1 MQNSKELLKKYIAQ
15 TSTFDAF
22 QIDVATA
29 EGIYV
34 YDKAGK
40 QYIDL
45 MSGIAV
51 SNIGHRHP
59 EVIKAIKEQVDKYL
73 HVMVYG
79 EFIESPQVKLAQR
92 LADLL
97 PDTLNMTFFV
107 NSGSEAVEGA
117 IKLARKYTKRSEII
131 AFKGGYH
138 GSTLGAVSILG
149 EEKYK
154 QDFRPLIPDVKI
166 LEFNYLNDL
175 DQITNKTSCVVIE
188 VIQAGSGIRIPNKEF
203 LKKLRQKCTETGALL
218 IFDEIQ
224 TGFGRTGK
232 LFAFEHYD
240 VIPDVLCIAK
250 SMGGGM
256 PIGAFISS
264 NIIMDSLN
272 DSHPLLGHAT
282 TFGGHPVSCAA
293 SLAALNVLIDNNIM
307 DDVEIK
313 ANLFK
318 SSLKDHPNIKEIRSV
333 GLFMAIELKDSSKI
347 DKIVERC
354 IENGIITYWFL
365 YNHDSLSIV
374 PPLTITNEEIKEAC
388 TRLIKALN

>member
-1 MQNSKELLKKYIAQ
+1 MQNSKVLFKKYIAQ

-22 QIDVATA
+22 QIDVDKA

-79 EFIESPQVKLAQR
+79 EFIESPQVKLAKR

-97 PDTLNMTFFV
+97 PETLNMTFFV

-117 IKLARKYTKRSEII
+117 MKLARKYNKRSEII

-149 EEKYK
+149 DEKYK

-166 LEFNYLNDL
+166 LEFNNNKDL
-175 DQITNKTSCVVIE
+175 SQITDKTSCVVIE
-188 VIQAGSGIRIPNKEF
+188 VIQAGSGIRIPNREF
-203 LKKLRQKCTETGALL
+203 LKKLRQICTDTGALL

-264 NIIMDSLN
+264 NSIMDSLN

-293 SLAALNVLIDNNIM
+293 SLAALNVLIDTNIM
-307 DDVEIK
+307 HEVEAK

-318 SSLKDHPNIKEIRSV
+318 SYLKDHPNIKEIRNV
-333 GLFMAIELKDSSKI
+333 GLFMAIELKDSSTI

-354 IENGIITYWFL
+354 IENGVITYWFL
-365 YNHDSLSIV
+365 YNHDSLSII

-388 TRLIKALN
+388 DRLIKALN

>member
-1 MQNSKELLKKYIAQ
+1 MQTNKELFKKYIAQ

-22 QIDVATA
+22 VIDVAKA

-34 YDKAGK
+34 WDKAGK
-40 QYIDL
+40 EYMDM

-59 EVIKAIKEQVDKYL
+59 EVIKAIKEQVDQYL

-79 EFIESPQVKLAQR
+79 EFAESPQVKLAKR

-97 PDTLNMTFFV
+97 PDNLNMTFFV
-107 NSGSEAVEGA
+107 NSGSEAIEGA
-117 IKLARKYTKRSEII
+117 LKLARKYNKRSEII

-149 EEKYK
+149 DEAYK
-154 QDFRPLIPDVKI
+154 QVFRPLIPDVKI
-166 LEFNYLNDL
+166 LEFNNIDVL
-175 DQITNKTSCVVIE
+175 DEITDKTSCVVTE
-188 VIQAGSGIRIPNKEF
+188 VIQAGSGIRLPNKDF
-203 LKKLRQKCTETGALL
+203 LLKLRKKCTETGTLL

-224 TGFGRTGK
+224 TGFGRTGE
-232 LFAFEHYD
+232 LFAFKHYGI
-240 VIPDVLCIAK
+240 VPDVLCIAK

-272 DSHPLLGHAT
+272 DGHPLLGHAT

-293 SLAALNVLIDNNIM
+293 SLAALEVLINENIM
-307 DDVEIK
+307 ADVDAK
-313 ANLFK
+313 AKLFK
-318 SSLKDHPNIKEIRSV
+318 DYLQVHPNIKEIRNV
-333 GLFMAIELKDSSKI
+333 GLFMAIELKDASNI
-347 DKIVERC
+347 EMLVESC
-354 IENGIITYWFL
+354 MNNGIITYWFL
-365 YNHDSLSIV
+365 YNHNSLSIV
-374 PPLTITNEEIKEAC
+374 PPLTIINDEIKEAC
-388 TRLIKALN
+388 TRILKSLE

>member
-1 MQNSKELLKKYIAQ
+1 MENSKELFKKYIAQ

-22 QIDVATA
+22 QLDVVKA

-34 YDKAGK
+34 WDTAGK
-40 QYIDL
+40 QYMDM
-45 MSGIAV
+45 MSGISV
-51 SNIGHRHP
+51 SNVGHRHP

-79 EFIESPQVKLAQR
+79 EFIESPQVKLAKR

-97 PDTLNMTFFV
+97 PETLNMTFFV
-107 NSGSEAVEGA
+107 NSGSEAIEGA

-149 EEKYK
+149 DERFK

-166 LEFNYLNDL
+166 LEFNNSLDL
-175 DQITNKTSCVVIE
+175 DQITDKTCCVILE
-188 VIQAGSGIRIPNKEF
+188 VIQAGSGIRIPDKEF
-203 LKKLRQKCTETGALL
+203 LQQLRTKCTEMGTLL

-224 TGFGRTGK
+224 TCYGRTGK
-232 LFAFEHYD
+232 LFAFEHYE
-240 VIPDVLCIAK
+240 VVPDVLCIAK

-264 NIIMDSLN
+264 NKIMDSLN
-272 DSHPLLGHAT
+272 EDHPLLGHAT
-282 TFGGHPVSCAA
+282 TFGGHPVSCAS
-293 SLAALNVLIDNNIM
+293 SLAALNVLINDNLM
-307 DDVEIK
+307 KDVEEK

-318 SSLKDHPNIKEIRSV
+318 SYLKVHPNIKEIRNV
-333 GLFMAIELKDSSKI
+333 GLFMAVELKDSSQI
-347 DKIVERC
+347 DKVVERC

-374 PPLTITNEEIKEAC
+374 PPLTITNDEIKEAC
-388 TRLIKALN
+388 KRIILSLS

>member
-1 MQNSKELLKKYIAQ
+1 MQNSKELFKKYIAQ

>member
-1 MQNSKELLKKYIAQ
+1 MQNSKELFKKYIAQ

-117 IKLARKYTKRSEII
+117 MKLARKYTNRSEII

-232 LFAFEHYD
+232 LFAFMHYD

>member
-1 MQNSKELLKKYIAQ
+1 MQNSKELFKKYIAQ

-117 IKLARKYTKRSEII
+117 MKLARKYTNRSEII

-149 EEKYK
+149 DEKYK

-232 LFAFEHYD
+232 LFAFMHYD

>member
-1 MQNSKELLKKYIAQ
+1 MQNSKELFKKYIAQ

-22 QIDVATA
+22 QIDVAKA